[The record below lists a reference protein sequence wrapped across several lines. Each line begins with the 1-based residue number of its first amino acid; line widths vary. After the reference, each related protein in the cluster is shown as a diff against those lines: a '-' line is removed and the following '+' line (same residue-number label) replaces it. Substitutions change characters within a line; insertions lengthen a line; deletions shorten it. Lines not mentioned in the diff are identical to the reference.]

1 MQANTIAIERAFEL
15 AKTGRYLTVE
25 EIRTGCWLRAI
36 LPTPSLGLSSPA
48 NLKLSS
54 RQRERRDDPSLHG
67 Y

>member
-36 LPTPSLGLSSPA
+36 LPTPSLGPQLSGQ
-48 NLKLSS
+48 LKALIETA
-54 RQRERRDDPSLHG
+54 RKT
-67 Y
+67 